1 MKSIAFDTS
10 NQPLSVALFDNGQL
24 VGQKEAN
31 IAKNH
36 SVQLLPF
43 MDDLLT
49 TNGWVPSDLDQVI
62 VSQGPGSYTGLRIA
76 VTTAKTL
83 AFTLG
88 LSLIGVSSLAVLAAN
103 VDVPNAV
110 IVPIMDARNDN
121 MYAGQYK
128 WQAGVLKSVV
138 DDRHTNLTNLIAALE
153 QITEQIIFVG
163 EWDRFEESLK
173 AHFSEAEFAE
183 DTANLPHAATMLA
196 LSKEAPVLTNMAAIH
211 QFVPNYLRLSQPEA
225 DWAVKHP
232 DAGDADY
239 VELV

>member
-128 WQAGVLKSVV
+128 WQAGGLKSVV

-163 EWDRFEESLK
+163 EWNRFEESLK
-173 AHFSEAEFAE
+173 AHFSEAEFVE

-211 QFVPNYLRLSQPEA
+211 QFVPNYLRLSQAEA